1 MTYEAA
7 SVIPLALSTAAA
19 GLYQHEYLDLPAPSM
34 NPENIG
40 RTILVW
46 GGSSSVGSAAIQL
59 AVASGLDV
67 VTMASKRNF
76 DYCKKLGTT
85 DVFDY
90 RSPSIVEDLVATLH
104 KGTVAGAFDGRTSS
118 MV

>member
-1 MTYEAA
+1 M
-7 SVIPLALSTAAA
+7 
-19 GLYQHEYLDLPAPSM
+19 
-34 NPENIG
+34 
-40 RTILVW
+40 
-46 GGSSSVGSAAIQL
+46 GSAAIQL

-67 VTMASKRNF
+67 VTTALKRKF

-90 RSPSIVEDLVATLH
+90 RSPSIVENSVAALH

-118 MV
+118 IV

>member
-1 MTYEAA
+1 M
-7 SVIPLALSTAAA
+7 
-19 GLYQHEYLDLPAPSM
+19 
-34 NPENIG
+34 
-40 RTILVW
+40 
-46 GGSSSVGSAAIQL
+46 GSAAIQL
-59 AVASGLDV
+59 AVASRLDV
-67 VTMASKRNF
+67 VTTASKRNF

-90 RSPSIVEDLVATLH
+90 RGPSIVEDFVAALH